1 MNFLDK
7 FQAIIRGIN
16 YRKNNLPNSILFLKK
31 YLHVENLNNQ
41 NKDGRVNSLLD
52 ESIIIKKINKLFIK
66 HRIFIPKDR
75 HWFDIAIKDYRYG
88 WLPINIKT
96 TTMNTSDNTSNLAM
110 LVYALT
116 NYNLELNKCYKNG
129 IMSKILVQEIKKK
142 NYNKKYKKDY
152 YFLVINKLNSNEI
165 IVNSVNG
172 LTELTQNI
180 NNLPFQ
186 IKWKNNKNFKYKKI
200 EESWKDIIN
209 IIKKP
214 KPSWKEN
221 FLNEMRNI
229 D

>member
-1 MNFLDK
+1 MNFLNN
-7 FQAIIRGIN
+7 FQAIIRGVN
-16 YRKNNLPNSILFLKK
+16 YRKDNLPNSILFLKK
-31 YLHVENLNNQ
+31 YLYVESLNNE
-41 NKDGRVNSLLD
+41 NKDGRINSSLD
-52 ESIIIKKINKLFIK
+52 ESIIIKKIKEIFLE

-110 LVYALT
+110 LVYSLT
-116 NYNLELNKCYKNG
+116 NYNLELKKYHKNG
-129 IMSKILVQEIKKK
+129 IISKILIDQFKKK
-142 NYNKKYKKDY
+142 NYNKKFKKDY
-152 YFLVINKLNSNEI
+152 YFLVINKLNSKEI
-165 IVNSVNG
+165 IINSING
-172 LTELTQNI
+172 LTELTANI

-186 IKWKNNKNFKYKKI
+186 IKWKNNKNFRYKKI

-209 IIKKP
+209 IIKNP

-221 FLNEMRNI
+221 FLNEIRNI